1 MAKNSITDMENW
13 PSATSIGS
21 TKIFR
26 VTPKGHE
33 RVIVTRPPRDWHD
46 EVIASLNSLTELER
60 GWDGYGA
67 PPVKFDTANFALQ
80 MLERICGETAPAPQI
95 VPGNYG
101 DLQIEWH
108 TDNGTIELHVQ
119 RPNRVEGWF
128 MDHETGENGIEM
140 NFSSDFTEVAQWVK
154 KVTEPV
160 FADLAAA

>member
-1 MAKNSITDMENW
+1 LGKNTVTEMENW
-13 PSATSIGS
+13 PSAASIGS
-21 TKIFR
+21 TTIFSLPPR
-26 VTPKGHE
+26 GAE
-33 RVIVTRPPRDWHD
+33 RVIVTHPPRDWYR
-46 EVIASLNSLTELER
+46 EIILSLNSLTELER

-67 PPVKFDTANFALQ
+67 PAVKFDTANFALQ

-95 VPGNYG
+95 VPGNHG

-119 RPNRVEGWF
+119 RPNRVQGWYF
-128 MDHETGENGIEM
+128 ATETGDNGIEV
-140 NFSSDFTEVAQWVK
+140 NFTSDFTEAAQWVK